1 MKIKLELSNIIENA
15 LKNAKIE
22 SGDIVISDATKA
34 EFGDYQ
40 FNGVMKLAK
49 QLKKNPREIA
59 TEVVKHV
66 DTTGMIEKVE
76 VAGPGFI
83 NIWLSK
89 SWLAQQA
96 NAILNDERIGVGY
109 VQEPQKIVVDY
120 SGPNMA
126 KQMHVGHLRSTIIG
140 DSLAALFEFLGHDVI
155 RQNHIGD
162 WGTQFGMLIA
172 YLEEQNTDGN
182 TQELK
187 DLEQFYK
194 NAKIRFDESE
204 EFANKARD
212 YVVKIQSGDAHC
224 LKLWQSFINASLG
237 HCEDVYEKLN
247 VRLTR
252 EDVRAE
258 SFYNDKLSGVIET
271 LKEKGISTNS
281 NGAECVF
288 LEGDET
294 PIIIQKSDG
303 GYLYATTDLAALN
316 YRNDVLNA
324 HRICYVVDARQSQ
337 HFKQVFTI
345 SKQAGMVN
353 EDVALEH
360 IGFGTMMDK
369 SGKPFKTRD
378 GGTVKLVDLLDEAV
392 ARAKE
397 TITDRNVHSE
407 AELESV
413 AKAIGIGAV
422 KYADLSINR
431 ESNYI
436 FSWDKMLS
444 FEGNTALYMQYA
456 YARIQSILR
465 KYDGEINGEII
476 VGDEIEHRLALMILK
491 FEDVL
496 SKTAIEATPHTIT
509 SYLYDVVVTFMK
521 FYEQNPILKEG
532 VAEELKISR
541 LQLAILTSSL
551 IEKGLELLGIEV
563 VDKI

>member
-1 MKIKLELSNIIENA
+1 
-15 LKNAKIE
+15 
-22 SGDIVISDATKA
+22 
-34 EFGDYQ
+34 
-40 FNGVMKLAK
+40 
-49 QLKKNPREIA
+49 
-59 TEVVKHV
+59 
-66 DTTGMIEKVE
+66 
-76 VAGPGFI
+76 
-83 NIWLSK
+83 
-89 SWLAQQA
+89 
-96 NAILNDERIGVGY
+96 
-109 VQEPQKIVVDY
+109 
-120 SGPNMA
+120 
-126 KQMHVGHLRSTIIG
+126 
-140 DSLAALFEFLGHDVI
+140 
-155 RQNHIGD
+155 
-162 WGTQFGMLIA
+162 
-172 YLEEQNTDGN
+172 
-182 TQELK
+182 
-187 DLEQFYK
+187 
-194 NAKIRFDESE
+194 
-204 EFANKARD
+204 
-212 YVVKIQSGDAHC
+212 
-224 LKLWQSFINASLG
+224 
-237 HCEDVYEKLN
+237 
-247 VRLTR
+247 
-252 EDVRAE
+252 
-258 SFYNDKLSGVIET
+258 
-271 LKEKGISTNS
+271 
-281 NGAECVF
+281 
-288 LEGDET
+288 
-294 PIIIQKSDG
+294 
-303 GYLYATTDLAALN
+303 
-316 YRNDVLNA
+316 
-324 HRICYVVDARQSQ
+324 
-337 HFKQVFTI
+337 
-345 SKQAGMVN
+345 
-353 EDVALEH
+353 
-360 IGFGTMMDK
+360 MMDK

>member
-1 MKIKLELSNIIENA
+1 MKIKLELSNIILNA
-15 LKNAKIE
+15 LKSANIE
-22 SGDIVISDATKA
+22 SNDIVISDTTKT

-40 FNGVMKLAK
+40 FNGIMKLAK

-59 TEVVKHV
+59 TQVVEHI
-66 DTTGMIEKVE
+66 DTRGMIEKVE

-83 NIWLSK
+83 NIWLSNT
-89 SWLAQQA
+89 WLAQEA
-96 NAILNDERIGVGY
+96 NSIINDERIGVGQ
-109 VQEPQKIVVDY
+109 VEQAQRVVVDY

-194 NAKIRFDESE
+194 DAKVRFDESE
-204 EFANKARD
+204 AFANKARD
-212 YVVKIQSGDAHC
+212 YVVKIQSGDEHC
-224 LKLWQSFINASLG
+224 LQLWKNFINASLG

-252 EDVRAE
+252 DDVRAE
-258 SFYNDKLSGVIET
+258 SFYNDQLPNVIST
-271 LKEKGISTNS
+271 LKEKEISTNS

-316 YRNDVLNA
+316 YRNDELKA
-324 HRICYVVDARQSQ
+324 DRICYVVDARQSQ

-345 SKQAGMVN
+345 AKQAAMV
-353 EDVALEH
+353 EEKVTLEH

-397 TITDRNVHSE
+397 TIQDRNVHSDD
-407 AELESV
+407 ELETV

-456 YARIQSILR
+456 YARIHSILY
-465 KYDGEINGEII
+465 KYGGEVHGDII
-476 VGDEIEHRLALMILK
+476 VGDEIEHRLVLMILK
-491 FEDVL
+491 FEDIL
-496 SKTAIEATPHTIT
+496 NKTASDATPHTIT

-532 VAEELKISR
+532 IDEELKMSR

-551 IEKGLELLGIEV
+551 IQKGLELLGIEV

>member
-1 MKIKLELSNIIENA
+1 MKIKLELNNIISNA
-15 LKNAKIE
+15 LKSAGIE
-22 SGDIVISDATKA
+22 SNDIIISDASKP

-40 FNGVMKLAK
+40 FNGIMKLAK

-59 TEVVKHV
+59 TQVVEHI

-83 NIWLSK
+83 NIWLSNT
-89 SWLAQQA
+89 WLAQEA
-96 NAILNDERIGVGY
+96 NSIINDKRIGVGQ
-109 VQEPQKIVVDY
+109 VEQAQRVVVDY

-182 TQELK
+182 RQELK

-204 EFANKARD
+204 AFANKARD
-212 YVVKIQSGDAHC
+212 YVVKIQSGDEHC
-224 LKLWQSFINASLG
+224 LQLWESFINASLG

-252 EDVRAE
+252 DHVRAE
-258 SFYNDKLSGVIET
+258 SFYNDQLPNVIET

-294 PIIIQKSDG
+294 PIIVQKSDG

-324 HRICYVVDARQSQ
+324 NRICYVVDARQSQ

-353 EDVALEH
+353 EEVALEH

-369 SGKPFKTRD
+369 GGKPFKTRD

-397 TITDRNVHSE
+397 TIQDRNVHNDD
-407 AELESV
+407 ELETV

-465 KYDGEINGEII
+465 KYDKEVNGNII
-476 VGDEIEHRLALMILK
+476 VNDEIEHRLALMILK

-496 SKTAIEATPHTIT
+496 NKTAMDATPHALT

-532 VAEELKISR
+532 IDEELKVSR

-551 IEKGLELLGIEV
+551 IQKGLELLGIEV